1 MYYNEITKTNQ
12 YSHKGECLCIQII
25 SFICRSVNNKAATQT
40 NDFTRFHL
48 IEKVLDDF
56 RNLFHR
62 KATYQ
67 WFVIL
72 VIGFMVRYDHLG
84 VTSVIRALSLDG
96 NCYETMLHF
105 FRSKAY
111 QLSAIRQRWC
121 EVVRDSGLL
130 YQVDGKTVL
139 IGDGVKQSKEAYHM
153 PGVKKLH
160 QDSED
165 SSKGEYIFGHLFG
178 AVGAVISKSNRFFCI
193 PLKINIQDGLQ
204 SAAGWEGSTVST
216 ESHVVQMIENGYEA
230 AKTFGKSIFLLDR
243 YFLTVPALRKLNQL
257 NAGTKGKRLELVTK
271 AKRNCIAY
279 EEPVAEPIKKRGR
292 PKKKGDTVYL
302 WKQFTED
309 PDSFPDAFVSI
320 YGRNQSVRYKCMDLL
335 WGQKLYQKLRFVL
348 VEYDGQRSILVS
360 TDLTPTAV
368 QIIELYSRRF
378 CIENCFREM
387 KQQTGAFCY
396 HFWTKTLEKLNHF
409 KKKEAP
415 DALQKVTD
423 LKAQRKIIEK
433 VQSIEVFV
441 QISCIAF
448 GILQL
453 LAVQEATEGD
463 LSTLFYTRTKSKSRV
478 SEARVR
484 WYMGWQINH
493 LLLQHPDS
501 FITKFIRERQMK

>member
-1 MYYNEITKTNQ
+1 
-12 YSHKGECLCIQII
+12 
-25 SFICRSVNNKAATQT
+25 
-40 NDFTRFHL
+40 
-48 IEKVLDDF
+48 
-56 RNLFHR
+56 
-62 KATYQ
+62 
-67 WFVIL
+67 
-72 VIGFMVRYDHLG
+72 MVRYDHLG
-84 VTSVIRALSLDG
+84 ITSVIRALNLDG

-111 QLSAIRQRWC
+111 QLSEIRQRWC
-121 EVVRDSGLL
+121 EVVLGSGLL
-130 YQVDGKTVL
+130 YQVDGKNVL
-139 IGDGVKQSKEAYHM
+139 IGYGVKQSKEAYHM

-204 SAAGWEGSTVST
+204 SAAAWEGNTIST

-257 NAGTKGKRLELVTK
+257 NAGTEGKRLELVTK

-279 EEPVAEPIKKRGR
+279 EEPVVEPIKKRGR
-292 PKKKGDTVYL
+292 PKKKGDTVHL
-302 WKQFTED
+302 WKQFTEA
-309 PDSFPDAFVSI
+309 PDSFTETFVYI
-320 YGRNQSVRYKCMDLL
+320 YGRNQAVRYKHMDLL
-335 WGQKLYQKLRFVL
+335 RGQKLYQKLRFVL

-360 TDLTPTAV
+360 TDLTLTAV
-368 QIIELYSRRF
+368 QIIELYSKRF

-396 HFWTKTLEKLNHF
+396 HFWTKALEKLNHF

-423 LKAQRKIIEK
+423 CNAQRKIIEK

-463 LSTLFYTRTKSKSRV
+463 LSRLFYTRTKAKSRV

-484 WYMGWQINH
+484 WYISWQINH
-493 LLLQHPDS
+493 LLLQNPDS

>member
-1 MYYNEITKTNQ
+1 MCYNEITKTNQ

-48 IEKVLDDF
+48 IEKVLEDF

-84 VTSVIRALSLDG
+84 ITSVIRALSLDG

-105 FRSKAY
+105 FRSRAY
-111 QLSAIRQRWC
+111 QLSEIRQRWC
-121 EVVRDSGLL
+121 EVVLGSGLL
-130 YQVDGKTVL
+130 YQVDEKTVL

-178 AVGAVISKSNRFFCI
+178 AVGSVISKSNRFFCI

-204 SAAGWEGSTVST
+204 SAAAWEGSTVST

-257 NAGTKGKRLELVTK
+257 NAGTEGKRLELVTK

-279 EEPVAEPIKKRGR
+279 KDPVVDPIKKRGR
-292 PKKKGDTVYL
+292 PKKKGDAVYL
-302 WKQFTED
+302 WKQFTEA
-309 PDSFPDAFVSI
+309 PDSFMEAFVSI
-320 YGRNQSVRYKCMDLL
+320 YPKIRVM
-335 WGQKLYQKLRFVL
+335 
-348 VEYDGQRSILVS
+348 
-360 TDLTPTAV
+360 A
-368 QIIELYSRRF
+368 
-378 CIENCFREM
+378 
-387 KQQTGAFCY
+387 
-396 HFWTKTLEKLNHF
+396 TK
-409 KKKEAP
+409 
-415 DALQKVTD
+415 
-423 LKAQRKIIEK
+423 
-433 VQSIEVFV
+433 
-441 QISCIAF
+441 
-448 GILQL
+448 
-453 LAVQEATEGD
+453 
-463 LSTLFYTRTKSKSRV
+463 
-478 SEARVR
+478 
-484 WYMGWQINH
+484 
-493 LLLQHPDS
+493 
-501 FITKFIRERQMK
+501 

>member
-1 MYYNEITKTNQ
+1 MCYNEITKTNQ
-12 YSHKGECLCIQII
+12 YSHK
-25 SFICRSVNNKAATQT
+25 A
-40 NDFTRFHL
+40 H
-48 IEKVLDDF
+48 
-56 RNLFHR
+56 
-62 KATYQ
+62 
-67 WFVIL
+67 
-72 VIGFMVRYDHLG
+72 
-84 VTSVIRALSLDG
+84 
-96 NCYETMLHF
+96 
-105 FRSKAY
+105 
-111 QLSAIRQRWC
+111 
-121 EVVRDSGLL
+121 DS
-130 YQVDGKTVL
+130 
-139 IGDGVKQSKEAYHM
+139 
-153 PGVKKLH
+153 
-160 QDSED
+160 
-165 SSKGEYIFGHLFG
+165 
-178 AVGAVISKSNRFFCI
+178 
-193 PLKINIQDGLQ
+193 
-204 SAAGWEGSTVST
+204 
-216 ESHVVQMIENGYEA
+216 
-230 AKTFGKSIFLLDR
+230 
-243 YFLTVPALRKLNQL
+243 
-257 NAGTKGKRLELVTK
+257 
-271 AKRNCIAY
+271 
-279 EEPVAEPIKKRGR
+279 
-292 PKKKGDTVYL
+292 
-302 WKQFTED
+302 FTE
-309 PDSFPDAFVSI
+309 AFVSI
-320 YGRNQSVRYKCMDLL
+320 YGRNQSVRYKCMNLL

-360 TDLTPTAV
+360 TDLTLTAV

-493 LLLQHPDS
+493 LLLQNPDS

>member
-1 MYYNEITKTNQ
+1 
-12 YSHKGECLCIQII
+12 
-25 SFICRSVNNKAATQT
+25 
-40 NDFTRFHL
+40 
-48 IEKVLDDF
+48 
-56 RNLFHR
+56 
-62 KATYQ
+62 
-67 WFVIL
+67 
-72 VIGFMVRYDHLG
+72 MVRYDHLG
-84 VTSVIRALSLDG
+84 ITSVIRALNLDG

-111 QLSAIRQRWC
+111 QLSEIRQRWC
-121 EVVRDSGLL
+121 EVVLGSGLL

-165 SSKGEYIFGHLFG
+165 SSKGKYIFGHLFG

-204 SAAGWEGSTVST
+204 SAAAWEGTTIST

-257 NAGTKGKRLELVTK
+257 NAGTEGKRLELVTK

-279 EEPVAEPIKKRGR
+279 EEPVVEPIKKRGR
-292 PKKKGDTVYL
+292 PKKKGDTVHL
-302 WKQFTED
+302 WKQFTEA
-309 PDSFPDAFVSI
+309 PDSFTETFVYIFYI
-320 YGRNQSVRYKCMDLL
+320 YGRNQAVLYKHMDLL

-360 TDLTPTAV
+360 TDLTLTAV
-368 QIIELYSRRF
+368 QIIELYSKRF

-396 HFWTKTLEKLNHF
+396 HFWTKALEKLNHF
-409 KKKEAP
+409 KKKDAP

-423 LKAQRKIIEK
+423 CNAQRKIIEK

-463 LSTLFYTRTKSKSRV
+463 LSRLFYTRTKAKSRV

-484 WYMGWQINH
+484 WYISWQINH
-493 LLLQHPDS
+493 LLLQNPDS

>member
-1 MYYNEITKTNQ
+1 
-12 YSHKGECLCIQII
+12 
-25 SFICRSVNNKAATQT
+25 
-40 NDFTRFHL
+40 
-48 IEKVLDDF
+48 
-56 RNLFHR
+56 
-62 KATYQ
+62 
-67 WFVIL
+67 
-72 VIGFMVRYDHLG
+72 MVRYDHLG
-84 VTSVIRALSLDG
+84 ITSVIRALNLDG

-111 QLSAIRQRWC
+111 QLSEIRQRWC
-121 EVVRDSGLL
+121 EVVLGSGLL

-204 SAAGWEGSTVST
+204 SAAAWEGNTIST

-257 NAGTKGKRLELVTK
+257 NAGTEGKRLELVTK

-279 EEPVAEPIKKRGR
+279 EEPVVEPIKKRGR
-292 PKKKGDTVYL
+292 PKKKGDTVHL
-302 WKQFTED
+302 WKQFTEA
-309 PDSFPDAFVSI
+309 PDSFTETFVYIFYI
-320 YGRNQSVRYKCMDLL
+320 YGRNQAVRYKHMDLL
-335 WGQKLYQKLRFVL
+335 WGRKLYQKLRFVL

-360 TDLTPTAV
+360 TDLTLTAV
-368 QIIELYSRRF
+368 QIIELYSKRF

-396 HFWTKTLEKLNHF
+396 HFWTKALEKLNHF

-423 LKAQRKIIEK
+423 CNAQRKIIEK

-453 LAVQEATEGD
+453 PAVQEATEGD
-463 LSTLFYTRTKSKSRV
+463 LSRLFYTRTKAKSRV

-484 WYMGWQINH
+484 WYISWQINH
-493 LLLQHPDS
+493 LLLQNPDS

>member
-1 MYYNEITKTNQ
+1 M
-12 YSHKGECLCIQII
+12 
-25 SFICRSVNNKAATQT
+25 
-40 NDFTRFHL
+40 
-48 IEKVLDDF
+48 
-56 RNLFHR
+56 
-62 KATYQ
+62 
-67 WFVIL
+67 IL

-121 EVVRDSGLL
+121 EVVRGSGLL
-130 YQVDGKTVL
+130 YQVDRKTVL

-257 NAGTKGKRLELVTK
+257 NAGTEGKRLELVTK

-279 EEPVAEPIKKRGR
+279 EEPVVEPIRKRGR
-292 PKKKGDTVYL
+292 PKKKGDTVHL
-302 WKQFTED
+302 WKQFTEA
-309 PDSFPDAFVSI
+309 PDSFTEAFVSI

-348 VEYDGQRSILVS
+348 VEYDVQRSILVS
-360 TDLTPTAV
+360 TDLTLTAV

-378 CIENCFREM
+378 CI
-387 KQQTGAFCY
+387 AFCG
-396 HFWTKTLEKLNHF
+396 
-409 KKKEAP
+409 
-415 DALQKVTD
+415 
-423 LKAQRKIIEK
+423 AQRP
-433 VQSIEVFV
+433 
-441 QISCIAF
+441 
-448 GILQL
+448 L
-453 LAVQEATEGD
+453 
-463 LSTLFYTRTKSKSRV
+463 
-478 SEARVR
+478 VR
-484 WYMGWQINH
+484 WSSG
-493 LLLQHPDS
+493 
-501 FITKFIRERQMK
+501 RCAV

>member
-1 MYYNEITKTNQ
+1 
-12 YSHKGECLCIQII
+12 
-25 SFICRSVNNKAATQT
+25 
-40 NDFTRFHL
+40 
-48 IEKVLDDF
+48 
-56 RNLFHR
+56 
-62 KATYQ
+62 
-67 WFVIL
+67 
-72 VIGFMVRYDHLG
+72 
-84 VTSVIRALSLDG
+84 
-96 NCYETMLHF
+96 
-105 FRSKAY
+105 
-111 QLSAIRQRWC
+111 
-121 EVVRDSGLL
+121 
-130 YQVDGKTVL
+130 
-139 IGDGVKQSKEAYHM
+139 M

-204 SAAGWEGSTVST
+204 SAAAWEGSTVST

-257 NAGTKGKRLELVTK
+257 NAGSEAKRLELVTK

-279 EEPVAEPIKKRGR
+279 EEPVAEPVRKRGR

-309 PDSFPDAFVSI
+309 PDSFTEAFVYI
-320 YGRNQSVRYKCMDLL
+320 YGRKQAVRYKCMDLL

-360 TDLTPTAV
+360 TDLTLTAV
-368 QIIELYSRRF
+368 QIIELYSKRF

-396 HFWTKTLEKLNHF
+396 HFWTKALEKLNHF

-423 LKAQRKIIEK
+423 LKAQRRIIDK
-433 VQSIEVFV
+433 VRSIEVFV

-448 GILQL
+448 GLLHL

-463 LSTLFYTRTKSKSRV
+463 LSTLFYTRTKAKSRV

-484 WYMGWQINH
+484 WYLGWRINH
-493 LLLQHPDS
+493 LLLQNPDS
-501 FITKFIRERQMK
+501 FITEFIRERQMK

>member
-1 MYYNEITKTNQ
+1 
-12 YSHKGECLCIQII
+12 
-25 SFICRSVNNKAATQT
+25 
-40 NDFTRFHL
+40 
-48 IEKVLDDF
+48 
-56 RNLFHR
+56 
-62 KATYQ
+62 
-67 WFVIL
+67 
-72 VIGFMVRYDHLG
+72 MVRYDHLG
-84 VTSVIRALSLDG
+84 ITSVIRALNLDG

-111 QLSAIRQRWC
+111 QLSEIRQRWC
-121 EVVRDSGLL
+121 EVVLGSGLL

-204 SAAGWEGSTVST
+204 SAAAWEGNTIST

-257 NAGTKGKRLELVTK
+257 NAGTEGKRLELVTK

-279 EEPVAEPIKKRGR
+279 EEPVVEPIKKRGR
-292 PKKKGDTVYL
+292 SKKKGDTVHL
-302 WKQFTED
+302 WKQFTEA
-309 PDSFPDAFVSI
+309 PDSFTETFVYI
-320 YGRNQSVRYKCMDLL
+320 YGRNQAVRYKHMDLL

-360 TDLTPTAV
+360 TDLTLTAV
-368 QIIELYSRRF
+368 QIIELYSKRF

-396 HFWTKTLEKLNHF
+396 HFWRKALEKLNHF

-423 LKAQRKIIEK
+423 CNAQRKIIEK

-441 QISCIAF
+441 QIRCIAF

-463 LSTLFYTRTKSKSRV
+463 LSRLFYTRTKAKSRV

-484 WYMGWQINH
+484 WYISWQINH
-493 LLLQHPDS
+493 LLLQNPDS